1 MKRTYYTIVLKIAFV
16 ITYFIVLFNYPITTV
31 IISLILIALYY
42 NIMSDSSQT
51 DRPDKWVD
59 GYTKKDGTAIYVL
72 ITDWGSRK

>member
-1 MKRTYYTIVLKIAFV
+1 MKRTYYTIELKIAFV

-51 DRPDKWVD
+51 NRPDKWVN
-59 GYTKKDGTAIYVL
+59 GYTKKDGTYVNGH
-72 ITDWGSRK
+72 WKRKRNKY